1 MLRKIE
7 KLLNGIRKW
16 FDINIL
22 AIAREFQ
29 ISFLPPLMVYVAA
42 GISPLT
48 AIVGSFYVKERL
60 GLSAEFLAALGFW
73 AMLPWALKMPI
84 GHLVDL
90 LWKIK
95 SVFVYLGALMIAT
108 SLIIMIALLGYTEE
122 MTGIAS
128 AEVWF
133 ITSSLLAPVG
143 YVLQDVVADAMTV
156 EAVPRFDREGLEING
171 ATIRSM
177 HTTMQLLGRLAI
189 IVGGMLVAMLNVI
202 MMDGVSALSEAGKLE
217 AYLSIYQIA
226 LVIPISSVIGVLLS
240 AIIRR
245 KKIKTL
251 MQSGKSKDDA
261 LSLVEFKT
269 EKTDVNW
276 WILGGGLAFAILSV
290 SVGLADIP
298 AAQEI
303 IFVISS
309 AIILFLMSM
318 LMKELSEESRR
329 ILIGT
334 AVIIFA
340 YRMVPLPGPGTT
352 WWAIDVLEFDQAFIA
367 KLSLIASFLA
377 LFGMIIFRKFMA
389 EKSIAY
395 VIGALAIV
403 GSLLMLPDIAMFY
416 GFHHWTA
423 NATNGIVDQ
432 RFIAVIDTAMESPL
446 GQIAMVPML
455 AWIANSAP
463 TKLKATF
470 FAVMASFSNLALS
483 AAQLGTKY
491 LNKIYTVSREVK
503 DTASGLV
510 STPADYSEVGALL
523 ITVAIIAISLPL
535 ASIAFVRFMRMKSA

>member
-1 MLRKIE
+1 MPRKIE
-7 KLLNGIRKW
+7 TLLTGIRKW

-95 SVFVYLGALMIAT
+95 SAFVYLGALMIAT

-122 MTGIAS
+122 MTAIAS

-156 EAVPRFDREGLEING
+156 EAVPRFDREGLEIDE

-202 MMDGVSALSEAGKLE
+202 MMDGVSVLSEAGKLE

-251 MQSGKSKDDA
+251 LRSGKSKDDA

-290 SVGLADIP
+290 SVGVADVP

-503 DTASGLV
+503 DAATGLV

-523 ITVAIIAISLPL
+523 ITVAIIAIALPL
-535 ASIAFVRFMRMKSA
+535 TSIAFVRFMRMKSA

>member
-1 MLRKIE
+1 MPRKIE
-7 KLLNGIRKW
+7 TLLTGIRKW

-95 SVFVYLGALMIAT
+95 SAFVYLGALMIAT

-122 MTGIAS
+122 MTAIAS

-156 EAVPRFDREGLEING
+156 EAVPRFDREGLEIDEV
-171 ATIRSM
+171 TIRSM
-177 HTTMQLLGRLAI
+177 HTTMQLLGRIAI

-202 MMDGVSALSEAGKLE
+202 MMDGVSVLSEAGKLE

-240 AIIRR
+240 AIIRC

-251 MQSGKSKDDA
+251 LQSGKSKDDA

-290 SVGLADIP
+290 SVGLADVP

-334 AVIIFA
+334 AVIIFT

-503 DTASGLV
+503 DAATGLV

-523 ITVAIIAISLPL
+523 ITVAIIAIALPL
-535 ASIAFVRFMRMKSA
+535 TSIAFVRFMRMKSA

>member
-1 MLRKIE
+1 MPRKIE
-7 KLLNGIRKW
+7 TLLTGIRKW

-95 SVFVYLGALMIAT
+95 SAFVYLGALMIAT

-122 MTGIAS
+122 MTAIAP

-156 EAVPRFDREGLEING
+156 EAVPRFNREGLEIDE

-217 AYLSIYQIA
+217 AYLSIYKIA

-290 SVGLADIP
+290 SIGVADVP

-503 DTASGLV
+503 DAATGLV

-523 ITVAIIAISLPL
+523 ITVAIIAIALPL
-535 ASIAFVRFMRMKSA
+535 TSIAFVRFMRMKSA